1 LPNIAKALWEPV
13 AEKESKLMDVQAVIA
28 LVVGTVLVLC
38 IPALMLSPDIVD
50 RLRSA
55 LRR

>member
-1 LPNIAKALWEPV
+1 
-13 AEKESKLMDVQAVIA
+13 MDVEAVVG

-38 IPALMLSPDIVD
+38 IPALMLSTDIVD
-50 RLRSA
+50 RVRSA

>member
-1 LPNIAKALWEPV
+1 MN
-13 AEKESKLMDVQAVIA
+13 VQAVVA
-28 LVVGTVLVLC
+28 LVLGTVLVLS
-38 IPALMLSPDIVD
+38 IPALMLSSEFMD